1 MKKKTLEEF
10 IQDAKKVHGNKYD
23 YSKVEYINSRTKV
36 CIICPEHGEF
46 WQTPRNHI
54 NCGDECPYCA
64 KLKYR
69 EKRLLGVNEF
79 IQRANII
86 HNSKY
91 DYSKVIYKNVME
103 AVCIICPDHGE
114 FWQAPATHLNGIGCP
129 QCGRLKAAKSHRL
142 TTEEFI
148 QRAREVHG
156 NKYDYSKT
164 EYKSMKEPV
173 CIICPEHGEFWQLAH
188 THLTNHGCP
197 KCSSSRLE
205 IIIKDILEQNNIHYI
220 HQCKFDWLKDINHL
234 TVDFYLPEYNVVIEC
249 QGLQHFRP
257 CDFGSKKRDKNKLYE
272 SILKHDKIKFEEC
285 KKHNIDIL
293 YFSNLNINYPYSVIE
308 NENELIEEILNHN
321 KNEI

>member
-10 IQDAKKVHGNKYD
+10 ILDAKKVHGNKYD

-103 AVCIICPDHGE
+103 VVCIICPDHGE

-129 QCGRLKAAKSHRL
+129 KCGRLKAAKSHRL

-257 CDFGSKKRDKNKLYE
+257 SDFGSKKRDKNKLFE
-272 SILKHDKIKFEEC
+272 MTLKHDKIKFEEC

>member
-10 IQDAKKVHGNKYD
+10 IEDAKKVHGNKYD
-23 YSKVEYINSRTKV
+23 YSKVKYIDARTKV

-54 NCGDECPYCA
+54 TCGDDCPECA
-64 KLKYR
+64 KIKYS
-69 EKRLLGVNEF
+69 EKRFLG
-79 IQRANII
+79 
-86 HNSKY
+86 K
-91 DYSKVIYKNVME
+91 
-103 AVCIICPDHGE
+103 
-114 FWQAPATHLNGIGCP
+114 
-129 QCGRLKAAKSHRL
+129 
-142 TTEEFI
+142 EEFI
-148 QRAREVHG
+148 QRAKEVHKNKYDYLKVEYKNSLTKVCIICPEHGEFWQTPATHLKGIGCPKCGKLTAATSHRLTTDEFIQRAKEIHG

-173 CIICPEHGEFWQLAH
+173 CIICPEHGEFLQVAH

-205 IIIKDILEQNNIHYI
+205 IIIKDTLEKSNIQYV

-285 KKHNIDIL
+285 KKHNIDVL
-293 YFSNLNINYPYSVIE
+293 YFSNLNINYPYSVFE